1 MSEGWKCPVCGKVWG
16 PHVDGCREC
25 NGQVE
30 YKWNYPVV
38 IPYVPTYP
46 TYPWYP
52 PPVTFCGTT
61 SDTAVTTDRGIRYHA
76 TI

>member
-30 YKWNYPVV
+30 YKWRYIPVPYYPS
-38 IPYVPTYP
+38 YP
-46 TYPWYP
+46 TYPSWW
-52 PPVTFCGTT
+52 PPVTYETFITCTT
-61 SDTAVTTDRGIRYHA
+61 STYTDDGVCRYA
-76 TI
+76 LI